1 MEIRKEVPRPRCSPI
16 PSSRIPIFHFLS
28 SIFASVVL
36 LAGCGAP
43 GEPVER
49 KAPTPTAITDLA
61 ATQQGDNVILTFTLP
76 KESVEGREL
85 KQPPAIEI
93 FRDFQTVPP
102 AGAAPAA
109 GSAVPKAPT
118 LLVTIPS
125 AMVDQ
130 YDTRRQIRYADEL
143 KPDDFTQHPGAQAI
157 YIVRTRTSPKKVS
170 ANSNAVPLRV
180 EPAADQ
186 ITDLKAEVTHQ
197 GIILTWT
204 PPQKTAVGPAPPIAL
219 YRIFRHEVAQ
229 TTAPNPTPQVSQSQK
244 LSVQIGDCPAPPF
257 RDTQIQFGKTYVYTV
272 RSVAQYPDL
281 QIESLDSPSITVS
294 PLDTFPPAA
303 PQGLVVVLVP
313 AQGAAPAYLDL
324 SWSISAENDIAG
336 YNIYRSEQEGAPG
349 LKQNPE
355 LLRTPAFRDMNTVP
369 GHRYFYTVTAVDRVG
384 NESPASAAAPGAVP
398 VESPAATPA
407 AVPAEGTQKAQPK
420 S

>member
-1 MEIRKEVPRPRCSPI
+1 MEIRKEVLRPRWSPI
-16 PSSRIPIFHFLS
+16 PSSRISVFHFLF
-28 SIFASVVL
+28 SIFASAVL

-49 KAPTPTAITDLA
+49 KAPTPTAVNDLA
-61 ATQQGDNVILTFTLP
+61 ATQQGDIVILTFTLP
-76 KESVEGREL
+76 KNSVESREL

-102 AGAAPAA
+102 SSTPSSS
-109 GSAVPKAPT
+109 SAAPT
-118 LLVTIPS
+118 LLVTVPS

-130 YDTRRQIRYADEL
+130 YDTRGQIRYEDTL
-143 KPDDFTQHPGAQAI
+143 KPEDFNQHPGAQAV

-170 ANSNAVPLRV
+170 ANSNAVSLRV
-180 EPAADQ
+180 EPAPDQ
-186 ITDLKAEVTHQ
+186 ITDLKSEVTHQ

-204 PPQKTAVGPAPPIAL
+204 PPQKTAAGTAPPIAS
-219 YRIFRHEVAQ
+219 YRIFRHEANPA
-229 TTAPNPTPQVSQSQK
+229 TAPSSAPQGPQSQK
-244 LSVQIGDCPAPPF
+244 LNVQIGDCPAPPF

-281 QIESLDSPSITVS
+281 QIESLDSPPITVS

-313 AQGAAPAYLDL
+313 AQGATPAYLDL

-336 YNIYRSEQEGAPG
+336 YNIYRSEHEGTAG
-349 LKQNPE
+349 QKQNPD
-355 LLRTPAFRDMNTVP
+355 LLRTPAFRDMNTAS
-369 GHRYFYTVTAVDRVG
+369 GHRYFYTVTALDRVG
-384 NESPASAAAPGAVP
+384 NESPASAAASGEVP
-398 VESPAATPA
+398 VESPAEAPA
-407 AVPAEGTQKAQPK
+407 EVPVEGTQKAQPK
-420 S
+420 P